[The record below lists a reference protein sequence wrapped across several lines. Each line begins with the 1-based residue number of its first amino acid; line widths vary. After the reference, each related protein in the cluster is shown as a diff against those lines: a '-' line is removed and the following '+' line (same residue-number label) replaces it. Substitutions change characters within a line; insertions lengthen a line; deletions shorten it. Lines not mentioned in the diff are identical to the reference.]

1 LERKEREL
9 EKEKQERRELRRVV
23 RRQENTIG
31 ALQQRLRSA
40 GLAIDDDDDE
50 ALAPTVDDD
59 VDKKFDDE
67 QRPMD
72 KEEKRRDEEK
82 LLHVEEAKVDEK
94 KKERRT
100 KESEEETMTLLLEAM
115 DQEATLPADGYHE
128 EGGAKEQQL
137 PQSEAKKNEDEDKN
151 EVKNEDEKNENEENE
166 DEEALLCDMSPTALL
181 RKHLSPLRASPHPRL
196 ANDPTDQSPPPLA
209 LALGSDVSDD
219 AEKLQRPPSG
229 HIEVPRT
236 PSPAPDMADGNGGKR
251 TRQAMSPMFKA
262 LFLAKKKT
270 AE

>member
-1 LERKEREL
+1 MSRTEED
-9 EKEKQERRELRRVV
+9 
-23 RRQENTIG
+23 
-31 ALQQRLRSA
+31 SA
-40 GLAIDDDDDE
+40 D
-50 ALAPTVDDD
+50 
-59 VDKKFDDE
+59 
-67 QRPMD
+67 
-72 KEEKRRDEEK
+72 
-82 LLHVEEAKVDEK
+82 
-94 KKERRT
+94 
-100 KESEEETMTLLLEAM
+100 
-115 DQEATLPADGYHE
+115 
-128 EGGAKEQQL
+128 EQQL
-137 PQSEAKKNEDEDKN
+137 PKSEVKKIEDEDKN
-151 EVKNEDEKNENEENE
+151 EVKNDNEEKNEENE